1 MDDLII
7 QLDIE
12 TDVMNLRQE
21 DTDQAGNDRNIKG
34 KVNLDLNLVT
44 NENWNEQTNKGT
56 RKVSNNKK

>member
-7 QLDIE
+7 QLDFE